1 MKEKHNYKLSQTD
14 KQEIALTYYL
24 DRSNTN
30 IQAICDKYSISKTY
44 LYDIVKNNEVKD
56 SIKKSIIKSEKNFT
70 KRIDNIIDVAL
81 SKIENK
87 LLSDDLDKTT
97 YRDIAIMIGTLYD
110 KSRLEQN
117 LSTENKAMEINIK
130 IEK

>member
-1 MKEKHNYKLSQTD
+1 MKEKHNYKLSESD
-14 KQEIALTYYL
+14 KKELALTYYL

-30 IQAICDKYSISKTY
+30 IQSICDKYGISKTY
-44 LYDIVKNNEVKD
+44 LYEIVKKKEVKE
-56 SIKKSIIKSEKNFT
+56 SIRKSIITSEKNFT

>member
-1 MKEKHNYKLSQTD
+1 MKDKHNYKLSD
-14 KQEIALTYYL
+14 NEKKEIALTYYL
-24 DRSNTN
+24 DRSNSS
-30 IQAICDKYSISKTY
+30 IKSICDKYHITKTC
-44 LYDIVKNNEVKD
+44 LYQIINKEE
-56 SIKKSIIKSEKNFT
+56 IKQEIRKSIISSEKNFT

>member
-1 MKEKHNYKLSQTD
+1 MKDKHNYKLSDND
-14 KQEIALTYYL
+14 KREIALTYYL
-24 DRSNTN
+24 DKSNFNVDELAKKYN
-30 IQAICDKYSISKTY
+30 ISRRYIYQ
-44 LYDIVKNNEVKD
+44 LVKKD
-56 SIKKSIIKSEKNFT
+56 DTKELVKKSIITNEKNFT